1 MKKTKLLALVLCL
14 ALAASLFAGCSG
26 TPAAPAEST
35 TAPTSDAPSAAP
47 DASAPAAEP
56 AAGEKTL
63 FLCPKSVGFDYWT
76 SAELGAKAAGEQIGY
91 NVVFNGPSEVDSAKQ
106 INMIEDMLTKNIAG
120 LAAAPND
127 AAAVGPVFDKAIAA
141 GVPTITF
148 DTDAPTTNRA
158 WYVGPDSDYSMGQ
171 QIGEMMGQQ
180 MGGEGELAFMVASL
194 GAENQIAKVEGAE
207 SVLKEKYPNIQV
219 VTTVVSDDDN
229 QKAFA
234 NAQNL
239 LSTYPNLKGILG
251 FAGAEAPQAAEAVTQ
266 AIANGTLKEGQI
278 QITGIGF
285 PSQCRPYVKS
295 GILKQVLSWD
305 PNVMGQVAV
314 HVLAAMDQGKT
325 IDASFKVEGVDGV
338 KVEDKNVYS
347 GCLLLDSSNID
358 QYNYS

>member
-1 MKKTKLLALVLCL
+1 MKTKQ
-14 ALAASLFAGCSG
+14 LFASGLILAIIATAATGCGG
-26 TPAAPAEST
+26 TGS
-35 TAPTSDAPSAAP
+35 
-47 DASAPAAEP
+47 SAPAASASSAAP
-56 AAGEKTL
+56 AASSTASASATGEKTL

-76 SAELGAKAAGEQIGY
+76 ACEAGAKAAGEQLGY

-106 INMIEDMLTKNIAG
+106 INMVEDMLTKNISG
-120 LAAAPND
+120 LAVAPND

-141 GVPTITF
+141 GVATITF

-158 WYVGPDSDYSMGQ
+158 WYVGPDSDYAMGQ
-171 QIGEMMGQQ
+171 QIAEMIGEQ

-194 GAENQIAKVEGAE
+194 GAENQVAKVEGANA
-207 SVLKEKYPNIQV
+207 VLKEKYPNITV

-266 AIANGTLKEGQI
+266 AISNGDMKEGQI

-285 PSQCRPYVKS
+285 PAQCRPYVHS
-295 GILKQVLSWD
+295 GVLKQVLSWD
-305 PNVMGQVAV
+305 PNVMGQVTV
-314 HVLAAMDQGKT
+314 HVLAAMNEGKT
-325 IDASFKVEGVDGV
+325 IDANFKIEGINGV

-347 GCLLLDSSNID
+347 GCLVLDNANID
-358 QYNYS
+358 QYTYA